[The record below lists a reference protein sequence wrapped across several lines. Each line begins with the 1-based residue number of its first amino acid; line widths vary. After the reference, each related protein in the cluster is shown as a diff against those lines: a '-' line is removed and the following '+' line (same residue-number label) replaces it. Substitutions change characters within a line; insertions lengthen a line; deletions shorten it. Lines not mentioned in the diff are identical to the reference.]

1 MASAKTHAV
10 VGAGVALLPDVML
23 LAFGWRRS
31 WLLESH
37 PLVRTHRWLHSP
49 SGLIT
54 VALLAYGSHLL
65 IDRHSRHREGPN
77 A

>member
-1 MASAKTHAV
+1 MASAKTHAL
-10 VGAGVALLPDVML
+10 VGAGAALLPDVML

-31 WLLESH
+31 WLPESH

-49 SGLIT
+49 SGLVT

-65 IDRHSRHREGPN
+65 IDRHSRHREGPD